1 MKKLSIIVGLALVML
16 TAACSKDATSD
27 INPSL
32 KTLLGVNIDNS
43 QSRTYIGE
51 AEADGTYPVLWSAG
65 DKVLVNG
72 EAVAVADEFVG
83 KNNLTLE
90 ATAAAEYKLAYPA
103 ELIDGDVLTISE
115 VQKFVEGSFAVGS
128 GVLVGYSKT
137 EDIMLKNL
145 YGYLKF
151 TVANAADVNR
161 VTVVA
166 NGGEALSGTY
176 AINFEAATI
185 APLAGKDL
193 IRVTDVVATNGV
205 ATVVVA
211 VPAGDYS
218 KGFTVKV
225 ADKTNG
231 VMTKSLKAAGATV
244 EAGVVYA
251 MPQLTYAATA
261 TETLI
266 CSAADLQAFIAA
278 ANGGDF
284 SAYVSAD
291 GQVKLGAD
299 IDLAGVTLGHINSW
313 PTDAVFNGQGF
324 ALKNWTA
331 KNGLFYNNYG
341 TVKNLVLDQSCKLT
355 HDFASGASD
364 IRPCGFIAMCNLG
377 LVSGCVNNADITI
390 GNADATISQNCF
402 IGSIVGAESID
413 MVSTNSNDPDKYSS
427 ASASTHHFPEA
438 RVENCVNNGNI
449 TVNAAKH
456 SSGWLYIGG
465 VLGIYSQHSVA
476 STGGVYN
483 TVNNGNLTVNIG
495 ENPQKITIGGIV
507 GSTGKIY
514 EKSKDNKLVYCVIE
528 GCVNNGDVTYNGTSN
543 SNDCFYFGGV
553 VGYNTASLQNVT
565 NNGEVKLALENSSKR
580 VYVGGVASKF
590 AADMSNVHNA
600 GKVTIDNLSIATNL
614 FVGGVAALNANYES
628 RAITVSN
635 CTNSGA
641 MDIRYINGKTSNIYA
656 YVGGILGFVAKNS
669 LWKEEKD
676 GRNINIPNGLVTV
689 SNCEN
694 SGEVAVVALGDTA
707 SAPMVAGVVGYI
719 EKAGNNHTFTNCVNK
734 GRLDVDG
741 NLGGNTCVAGIAGT
755 NYVGFVNCQSL
766 GDINVTISDSV
777 DSNAI
782 LIGGFGSRVG
792 NDSNLA
798 WDGCV
803 LDCNFTFTQSS
814 GVVFGLLQADTW
826 IKSNTITVGANEP
839 LKIKKTTTVNG
850 VAVGEAYIA
859 QHSNLLGRDQMVIRG
874 DISETHFVIAEGGV
888 VLE

>member
-1 MKKLSIIVGLALVML
+1 MLNQKSREMKKLSIIVGLALVML

-90 ATAAAEYKLAYPA
+90 VAAAAEYKMAYPA
-103 ELIDGDVLTISE
+103 ELIEGDVLTISE

-166 NGGEALSGTY
+166 TGGEALSGTY

-193 IRVTDVVATNGV
+193 IRVTDVVAANGV

-291 GQVKLGAD
+291 GQVKFGAD
-299 IDLAGVTLGHINSW
+299 IDLTGVVLDQIVSW
-313 PTDAVFNGQGF
+313 PAEAVLNGQGF
-324 ALKNWTA
+324 ALKNWATA
-331 KNGLFYNNYG
+331 DALVLENYG
-341 TVKNLVLDQSCKLT
+341 TVKNIVVDKSCNIQYNLNAATKVHGILV
-355 HDFASGASD
+355 AA
-364 IRPCGFIAMCNLG
+364 NLG
-377 LVSGCVNNADITI
+377 VVSGCVNNADII
-390 GNADATISQNCF
+390 VNDPNLSFSGNRF
-402 IGSIVGAESID
+402 IGSIVGCISAVLGD
-413 MVSTNSNDPDKYSS
+413 DGDPDNDISS
-427 ASASTHHFPEA
+427 SSVVYADA
-438 RVENCVNNGNI
+438 RVDNCVNNGNI
-449 TVNAAKH
+449 SITANTYTT
-456 SSGWLYIGG
+456 SGWMYIGG
-465 VLGIYSQHSVA
+465 VAGTYLQHKEA
-476 STGGVYN
+476 G
-483 TVNNGNLTVNIG
+483 
-495 ENPQKITIGGIV
+495 QGGIFN
-507 GSTGKIY
+507 S
-514 EKSKDNKLVYCVIE
+514 
-528 GCVNNGDVTYNGTSN
+528 VNNGDISIKMNPTDKRVVHI
-543 SNDCFYFGGV
+543 GGV
-553 VGYNTASLQNVT
+553 IGT
-565 NNGEVKLALENSSKR
+565 
-580 VYVGGVASKF
+580 
-590 AADMSNVHNA
+590 A
-600 GKVTIDNLSIATNL
+600 GKTFS
-614 FVGGVAALNANYES
+614 
-628 RAITVSN
+628 
-635 CTNSGA
+635 
-641 MDIRYINGKTSNIYA
+641 GKTSNGIVSYCLVENCINNGNITNYTVLTGNKLYMGGVTA
-656 YVGGILGFVAKNS
+656 VAHANLTACTNNGVVAIQSGASASLTSEPYVGGIAGLFSGNITSCHNKGEIDFGGSAIGYHFYVGGIAGKNVNADANRIAINDCSNSGVLNVRFVSDSSTTRYPYVGGILGMTQNTAGGFVDITNAQ
-669 LWKEEKD
+669 
-676 GRNINIPNGLVTV
+676 
-689 SNCEN
+689 N
-694 SGEVAVVALGDTA
+694 SGAINFETIGDKVQR
-707 SAPMVAGVVGYI
+707 PMVGGIVGY
-719 EKAGNNHTFTNCVNK
+719 VDK
-734 GRLDVDG
+734 G
-741 NLGGNTCVAGIAGT
+741 GT
-755 NYVGFVNCQSL
+755 NYKNAINTGTITMKGKLSNETCLGGICGQNYVNLENCQSL
-766 GDINVTISDSV
+766 GDIKLEIADGSTGKICV
-777 DSNAI
+777 
-782 LIGGFGSRVG
+782 GGLGCRLNGSAASW
-792 NDSNLA
+792 N
-798 WDGCV
+798 GCV
-803 LDCNFTFTQSS
+803 VDCDFTFSEGAS
-814 GVVFGLLQADTW
+814 FGLLQADYWGNATSLTVGNKAPVV
-826 IKSNTITVGANEP
+826 IKS
-839 LKIKKTTTVNG
+839 TTTVNG
-850 VAVGEAYIA
+850 VAVTEEYMRS
-859 QHSNLLGRDQMVIRG
+859 HLLGVDQKSSNVFATEANAKGI
-874 DISETHFVIAEGGV
+874 

>member
-90 ATAAAEYKLAYPA
+90 VATAAEYKLAYPA
-103 ELIDGDVLTISE
+103 ELIEGDVLTISE

-166 NGGEALSGTY
+166 TGGEALSGTY

-291 GQVKLGAD
+291 GEVKLGAD

-427 ASASTHHFPEA
+427 ASSASTHHFPGVPVYVTNDA
-438 RVENCVNNGNI
+438 
-449 TVNAAKH
+449 NAA
-456 SSGWLYIGG
+456 
-465 VLGIYSQHSVA
+465 
-476 STGGVYN
+476 T
-483 TVNNGNLTVNIG
+483 IG
-495 ENPQKITIGGIV
+495 EMVYGNAKGMKDFIMVTLGTGV
-507 GSTGKIY
+507 GSGFVSNGEMIYGHDGFAGEFGHVIVERGGRECGCGRKGCLEAYASAIGIKRTAFELMATMNDKSPLRDISFNDMDSAILYQHALKGDPIAKEAFRLTGMRLGY
-514 EKSKDNKLVYCVIE
+514 ALADA
-528 GCVNNGDVTYNGTSN
+528 VTITSPEAI
-543 SNDCFYFGGV
+543 FVFGGLAKAGDIILDPIKWYMEENMLFAFKNKV
-553 VGYNTASLQNVT
+553 KVLPSGLQNK
-565 NNGEVKLALENSSKR
+565 N
-580 VYVGGVASKF
+580 
-590 AADMSNVHNA
+590 AA
-600 GKVTIDNLSIATNL
+600 
-614 FVGGVAALNANYES
+614 
-628 RAITVSN
+628 
-635 CTNSGA
+635 
-641 MDIRYINGKTSNIYA
+641 
-656 YVGGILGFVAKNS
+656 ILGGSA
-669 LWKEEKD
+669 
-676 GRNINIPNGLVTV
+676 LVWQ
-689 SNCEN
+689 N
-694 SGEVAVVALGDTA
+694 
-707 SAPMVAGVVGYI
+707 M
-719 EKAGNNHTFTNCVNK
+719 
-734 GRLDVDG
+734 
-741 NLGGNTCVAGIAGT
+741 
-755 NYVGFVNCQSL
+755 
-766 GDINVTISDSV
+766 
-777 DSNAI
+777 
-782 LIGGFGSRVG
+782 
-792 NDSNLA
+792 
-798 WDGCV
+798 
-803 LDCNFTFTQSS
+803 
-814 GVVFGLLQADTW
+814 
-826 IKSNTITVGANEP
+826 
-839 LKIKKTTTVNG
+839 
-850 VAVGEAYIA
+850 
-859 QHSNLLGRDQMVIRG
+859 
-874 DISETHFVIAEGGV
+874 
-888 VLE
+888 

>member
-72 EAVAVADEFVG
+72 EVVAVADEFVG

-103 ELIDGDVLTISE
+103 ELIEGDVLTISE
-115 VQKFVEGSFAVGS
+115 VQEFVEGSFAVGS

-299 IDLAGVTLGHINSW
+299 IDLAGVSLAYVESW
-313 PTDAVFNGQGF
+313 PTDAIFNGQGF
-324 ALKNWTA
+324 ALKNWTTSE
-331 KNGLFYNNYG
+331 GLFFENYG
-341 TVKNLVLDQSCKLT
+341 VVKNIVLDKSCKLSYDLT
-355 HDFASGASD
+355 SAIKVH
-364 IRPCGFIAMCNLG
+364 GFVVADNLG
-377 LVSGCVNNADITI
+377 TVSGCVNNANITVKDTSVEFQ
-390 GNADATISQNCF
+390 GNRF
-402 IGSIVGAESID
+402 IGSIVGSMSAVTGGD
-413 MVSTNSNDPDKYSS
+413 GDPDNDLGDGKVVYSAARIENCINNGNIS
-427 ASASTHHFPEA
+427 ITAGTYTSGKGWMYIGGVVGNYHQHQEA
-438 RVENCVNNGNI
+438 GTGGVYSCVNNGSISVNI
-449 TVNAAKH
+449 NSAPNHMVT
-456 SSGWLYIGG
+456 IGG
-465 VLGIYSQHSVA
+465 VIGSAGKVFANASNNGIVSYCHIENCINNGELINSTVLTSNKFYFGGITGVAHANVTSCTNNGALHIQTGSKGAVNSTCYVGGIAGIFSGNITDCHNKGELEFDAIEIGYHFYVGGISAYNFNKNDNSTKVAVTNCSNSGQLDLRFKCASNRNPFIGGVIGQSQNGSGYAHLTNCKNSGEIYYEEISG
-476 STGGVYN
+476 STGTMRPIV
-483 TVNNGNLTVNIG
+483 
-495 ENPQKITIGGIV
+495 GGIV
-507 GSTGKIY
+507 GAV
-514 EKSKDNKLVYCVIE
+514 EK
-528 GCVNNGDVTYNGTSN
+528 
-543 SNDCFYFGGV
+543 
-553 VGYNTASLQNVT
+553 
-565 NNGEVKLALENSSKR
+565 
-580 VYVGGVASKF
+580 
-590 AADMSNVHNA
+590 
-600 GKVTIDNLSIATNL
+600 
-614 FVGGVAALNANYES
+614 
-628 RAITVSN
+628 
-635 CTNSGA
+635 
-641 MDIRYINGKTSNIYA
+641 
-656 YVGGILGFVAKNS
+656 
-669 LWKEEKD
+669 
-676 GRNINIPNGLVTV
+676 
-689 SNCEN
+689 
-694 SGEVAVVALGDTA
+694 
-707 SAPMVAGVVGYI
+707 
-719 EKAGNNHTFTNCVNK
+719 
-734 GRLDVDG
+734 
-741 NLGGNTCVAGIAGT
+741 AGT
-755 NYVGFVNCQSL
+755 NYTTCVNEGAITLKGKFAKETCLGGVAGTNYSNFVDCQSL
-766 GDINVTISDSV
+766 GDLKLVYTEKTDNKIIV
-777 DSNAI
+777 
-782 LIGGFGSRVG
+782 GGLGCRL
-792 NDSNLA
+792 NDSTVSWN
-798 WDGCV
+798 GCV
-803 LDCNFTFTQSS
+803 VDCQITYPE
-814 GVVFGLLQADTW
+814 GVSFGLLQGDYWGNATSLTVGNKAPVV
-826 IKSNTITVGANEP
+826 IKS
-839 LKIKKTTTVNG
+839 TTTVNG
-850 VAVGEAYIA
+850 VAVTEEYMRS
-859 QHSNLLGRDQMVIRG
+859 HLLGVDQNSSNVFATEANAKGI
-874 DISETHFVIAEGGV
+874 

>member
-1 MKKLSIIVGLALVML
+1 MLNQKSREMKKLSIIVGLALVML

-90 ATAAAEYKLAYPA
+90 VAAAAEYKMAYPA
-103 ELIDGDVLTISE
+103 ELIEGDVLTISE

-166 NGGEALSGTY
+166 TGGEALSGTY

-193 IRVTDVVATNGV
+193 IRVTDVVAANGV

-299 IDLAGVTLGHINSW
+299 IDLTGVVLDQIVSW
-313 PTDAVFNGQGF
+313 PAEAVLNGQGF
-324 ALKNWTA
+324 ALKNWATA
-331 KNGLFYNNYG
+331 DALVLENYG
-341 TVKNLVLDQSCKLT
+341 TVKNIVVDKSCDINYNLNAATKVHGILV
-355 HDFASGASD
+355 AA
-364 IRPCGFIAMCNLG
+364 NLG
-377 LVSGCVNNADITI
+377 VVSGCVNNADII
-390 GNADATISQNCF
+390 VNDPNLSFSGNRF
-402 IGSIVGAESID
+402 IGSIVGCISAVLGD
-413 MVSTNSNDPDKYSS
+413 DGDPDNDISS
-427 ASASTHHFPEA
+427 SSVVYAGA
-438 RVENCVNNGNI
+438 RVDNCVNNGNI
-449 TVNAAKH
+449 SITAKTYTTT
-456 SSGWLYIGG
+456 GWMYIGG
-465 VLGIYSQHSVA
+465 VAGTYLQHIEAGQGGIFNS
-476 STGGVYN
+476 
-483 TVNNGNLTVNIG
+483 VNNGDISLKMNPTDKRVVHIGGVIGTAGKEYLTESNNSLVSYCLVENCINNGNITNYTVLTGNKLYMGGITAAAHANLTACTNNGVVAIQSGTSASLNSEPYIGGIAGIFSGNITSCHNNGNIEFNNSDLGYNFYVGGIAGRSVNATANRIAIKDCSNSG
-495 ENPQKITIGGIV
+495 KLDLRYKCNSGRKPYAGGIV
-507 GSTGKIY
+507 GYTKSSAGSVDITNAQNSGDIHFELTGGSTGVQRPMI
-514 EKSKDNKLVYCVIE
+514 
-528 GCVNNGDVTYNGTSN
+528 
-543 SNDCFYFGGV
+543 GG
-553 VGYNTASLQNVT
+553 
-565 NNGEVKLALENSSKR
+565 
-580 VYVGGVASKF
+580 
-590 AADMSNVHNA
+590 
-600 GKVTIDNLSIATNL
+600 
-614 FVGGVAALNANYES
+614 
-628 RAITVSN
+628 
-635 CTNSGA
+635 
-641 MDIRYINGKTSNIYA
+641 INGSIDKTTDATY
-656 YVGGILGFVAKNS
+656 KN
-669 LWKEEKD
+669 
-676 GRNINIPNGLVTV
+676 V
-689 SNCEN
+689 
-694 SGEVAVVALGDTA
+694 
-707 SAPMVAGVVGYI
+707 
-719 EKAGNNHTFTNCVNK
+719 VNK
-734 GRLDVDG
+734 GTITVKSKLL
-741 NLGGNTCVAGIAGT
+741 NETCIGGICGQ
-755 NYVGFVNCQSL
+755 NYVNLENCQSL
-766 GDINVTISDSV
+766 GDIKLEIADGSTGKICV
-777 DSNAI
+777 
-782 LIGGFGSRVG
+782 GGFGCRLNGSATSW
-792 NDSNLA
+792 N
-798 WDGCV
+798 GCV
-803 LDCNFTFTQSS
+803 VDCDFTFSEGAS
-814 GVVFGLLQADTW
+814 FGLLQGDYWGSATSLTVGDKAPVV
-826 IKSNTITVGANEP
+826 IKS
-839 LKIKKTTTVNG
+839 TTTVNG
-850 VAVGEAYIA
+850 VAVTEEYMRS
-859 QHSNLLGRDQMVIRG
+859 HLLGVDQKSSNVFATEANAKGI
-874 DISETHFVIAEGGV
+874 

>member
-72 EAVAVADEFVG
+72 EVVAVADEFVG

-115 VQKFVEGSFAVGS
+115 VQEFVEGSFAVGS

-299 IDLAGVTLGHINSW
+299 INLAGKTIGQINNW
-313 PTDAVFNGQGF
+313 PAEAVFNGQGF

-331 KNGLFYNNYG
+331 TQGLFRENYG
-341 TVKNLVLDQSCKLT
+341 TIKNLVIDESCTLNIALPT
-355 HDFASGASD
+355 AAAANPSGIIADAS
-364 IRPCGFIAMCNLG
+364 LG
-377 LVSGCVNNADITI
+377 LVSGCVNNADVKFSA
-390 GNADATISQNCF
+390 GTISKDRC
-402 IGSIVGAESID
+402 IGAIVGVIGCK
-413 MVSTNSNDPDKYSS
+413 TNL
-427 ASASTHHFPEA
+427 THNAANTNKDA
-438 RVENCVNNGNI
+438 RVENCVNNGDV
-449 TVNAAKH
+449 TVEINTY
-456 SSGWLYIGG
+456 SGGWPH
-465 VLGIYSQHSVA
+465 LGAMFGAYYPHIEKSEV
-476 STGGVYN
+476 GGVYN
-483 TVNNGNLTVNIG
+483 CVNNGDFTVT
-495 ENPQKITIGGIV
+495 ITNHTMPTAIGGIV
-507 GSTGKIY
+507 GGMGKMYPYPDYNSLIY
-514 EKSKDNKLVYCVIE
+514 SNMEN
-528 GCVNNGDVTYNGTSN
+528 CVNNGDVTYNGAPITDN
-543 SNDCFYFGGV
+543 RFYMGGV
-553 VGYNTASLQNVT
+553 VGYCSANLTSVT
-565 NNGEVKLALENSSKR
+565 NNGNVTYAPNAAATKIFSL
-580 VYVGGVASKF
+580 GGVVGMFTANLR
-590 AADMSNVHNA
+590 DVHNT
-600 GKVTIDNLSIATNL
+600 GVVKVDNITTSAASN
-614 FVGGVAALNANYES
+614 VGGVAAVNSNKNTTAM
-628 RAITVSN
+628 AIVVDG
-635 CTNSGA
+635 CTNSGEVNVTYA
-641 MDIRYINGKTSNIYA
+641 AGNNSWQFIGGLLGNIHKGSPFNGSQMAGLVAVTNCKNSGAVNVTINNA
-656 YVGGILGFVAKNS
+656 RPLVGGIAGQF
-669 LWKEEKD
+669 EK
-676 GRNINIPNGLVTV
+676 GNP
-689 SNCEN
+689 CE
-694 SGEVAVVALGDTA
+694 
-707 SAPMVAGVVGYI
+707 
-719 EKAGNNHTFTNCVNK
+719 NCVNE
-734 GRLDVDG
+734 GALVVSAAG
-741 NLGGNTCVAGIAGT
+741 STEAYVAGISAT
-755 NYVGFVNCQSL
+755 SNLNFVNCQSL
-766 GDINVTISDSV
+766 GSITTTGQNWFV
-777 DSNAI
+777 
-782 LIGGFGSRVG
+782 GGLGARL
-792 NDSNLA
+792 NDTAVA

-803 LDCNFTFTQSS
+803 IDCDFVYPQGTK
-814 GVVFGLLQADTW
+814 FGLLLADTW
-826 IKSNTITVGANEP
+826 ISADKTAIVGANSP
-839 LKIKKTTTVNG
+839 IVVKKTTTVNG
-850 VAVGEAYIA
+850 VAVTEAFVEE
-859 QHSNLLGRDQMVIRG
+859 HSNLLGRNQGKGG
-874 DISETHFVIAEGGV
+874 DLTIEG
-888 VLE
+888 LELQ